1 MERLLVRGTLEQ
13 GCRETGATVVARD
26 SAGYEMTSGEIAR
39 SRAFVRD
46 FLADAHSR
54 HGLEVS
60 DRAADVAQLVVSE
73 LATNVCKYAP
83 GPCLLDLEATE
94 DSLDIV
100 MWDSGAVLPAASPAD
115 PARVGRHGLELVL
128 MVCQSFSVHREPV
141 GKRVRVR
148 ISLRDDPSGDPAGST
163 VG

>member
-1 MERLLVRGTLEQ
+1 MG
-13 GCRETGATVVARD
+13 
-26 SAGYEMTSGEIAR
+26 SGEIAR
-39 SRAFVRD
+39 ARAFVRD
-46 FLADAHSR
+46 FLGVARKR
-54 HGLEVS
+54 HGLEITE
-60 DRAADVAQLVVSE
+60 RATDVAQLVVSE

-83 GPCLLDLEATE
+83 GPCLLDLEATA

-100 MWDSGAVLPAASPAD
+100 MWDSGSVLPAASPAD

-148 ISLRDDPSGDPAGST
+148 ISLRDDPGGDPAGST